1 MGFCKGGTA
10 LGLGLLVSALFL
22 TVVRKS
28 AVGGEAAEGC
38 EAGPVDEIDALD
50 RESFGDAVGGET
62 AEDSE
67 ATNTVAQSDHVDKM
81 ETLDRKSFG
90 NAAGREAAEDS
101 ESMSTVEG
109 EAFW

>member
-1 MGFCKGGTA
+1 MFCA
-10 LGLGLLVSALFL
+10 D
-22 TVVRKS
+22 
-28 AVGGEAAEGC
+28 
-38 EAGPVDEIDALD
+38 PVDEIDALD
-50 RESFGDAVGGET
+50 RESFGDAAGGET

-81 ETLDRKSFG
+81 ETLDRKSFD

-101 ESMSTVEG
+101 ESMSTVEE